1 MDNIIITL
9 KIQMLRR
16 DEQQWEKDLNFE
28 NHKKEGEK
36 KLGAKKKAVGR
47 FSICGH
53 PVASSRTII
62 K

>member
-1 MDNIIITL
+1 MYYMDNIIITL

-36 KLGAKKKAVGR
+36 KLGAKKK
-47 FSICGH
+47 I
-53 PVASSRTII
+53 
-62 K
+62 